1 MEPKEM
7 TIEQIEER
15 KAGIVAELDNDN
27 ADLDALEAEM
37 RSLNE
42 EIEARK
48 EAESKK
54 AEIRQAI
61 AENKI
66 GVTVTEERSFDKEG
80 VKTMTNNEV
89 RATKEYVDAFARYLV
104 SENDAEVRS
113 LLTENVSGGSVP
125 VPALVDEIVSTA
137 WEKNGIMNRVRRTE
151 IKGNL
156 KVAFERVAIAAGVH
170 TEGAAAPDE
179 ETLKLGI
186 VTMVPA
192 NIKKWIRISDEALA
206 LSGEALLRY
215 IYDEVTYQIV
225 KKLADLVVDDIK
237 TAPTTATSV
246 AACVAQITSAPT
258 VTAIATAYANLSD
271 EATDPVIIMNKLTYA
286 NFVAAQAAANYS
298 IDPFMGLPVEFNNSL
313 PAYNSAS
320 SNAVYAI
327 VGDLKGATVNYPE
340 GDGVSL
346 KYDDLSEAEKDL
358 VKIVGRQYAA
368 HAVTACGRFCNIKKG
383 S

>member
-1 MEPKEM
+1 MEPKDM

-61 AENKI
+61 ADNKI

-89 RATKEYVDAFARYLV
+89 RATKEYVDAFARYLL

-113 LLTENVSGGSVP
+113 LLTENVAGGSVP

-137 WEKNGIMNRVRRTE
+137 WEKNGIMSRVRRTE

-156 KVAFERVAIAAGVH
+156 KVAFERVASAAGVH

-206 LSGEALLRY
+206 LSGESLLRY

-225 KKLADLVVDDIK
+225 KKLADLVVNDIK
-237 TAPTTATSV
+237 TAPTVATSV
-246 AACVAQITSAPT
+246 AACVAQIASAPT

-320 SNAVYAI
+320 ANAVYAI
-327 VGDLKGATVNYPE
+327 VGDLKGETVNYPE